1 MSDMPAE
8 WAKSANVPV
17 VIVSSGMEP
26 IIRSIMENLLGAED
40 AARIDIVANTVDIRQ
55 DGSFEI
61 IFRHPESG
69 FGHDKSKALREYSRL
84 PAGQRPTIFFCG
96 DGVSDMC
103 VSFYGDMYVM
113 LSSVRG
119 QVCGR

>member
-1 MSDMPAE
+1 
-8 WAKSANVPV
+8 
-17 VIVSSGMEP
+17 MEP

-103 VSFYGDMYVM
+103 VFPTRGMYVM
-113 LSSVRG
+113 LSSVRA
-119 QVCGR
+119 QVRCW